1 MAILLRYSIN
11 PTIKISRWQNFT
23 LKKSSKEETSFHSQP
38 KKETIEFLL
47 NYSKALRITEH
58 KKMQFEMLLN

>member
-1 MAILLRYSIN
+1 MAKLYFK
-11 PTIKISRWQNFT
+11 KIFQRRNLFSLT
-23 LKKSSKEETSFHSQP
+23 T